1 MKIKTFIYD
10 ATRKRNALD
19 AASKLDEM
27 VAEKLGTNI
36 KIYDI
41 KDEIME
47 YPHLKEYIHQR
58 IVRYD

>member
-1 MKIKTFIYD
+1 MKIKTFRYD
-10 ATRKRNALD
+10 ASSRRNALD

-27 VAEKLGTNI
+27 VAKELGTNI
-36 KIYDI
+36 KIYDT